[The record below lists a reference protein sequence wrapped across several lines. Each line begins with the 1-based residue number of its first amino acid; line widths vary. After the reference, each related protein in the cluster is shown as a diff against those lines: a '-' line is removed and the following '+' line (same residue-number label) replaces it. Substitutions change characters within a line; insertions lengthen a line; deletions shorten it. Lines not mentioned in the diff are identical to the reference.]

1 MNGVFLIDA
10 PLRHKRGWDAWR
22 KGRVALGMTNVHFC
36 VCVILLEY
44 AEEYR
49 CTAMSHALV
58 HHFVIHWSYRNCE
71 TPPPPPPQALPSSSS
86 SFIPPPKPPVSCVE
100 VCFLPYLY
108 WENSFLRLVPSFGA
122 VNNLLYFHSDAVG
135 IYSKED
141 FRKDSYITDLAEHYC
156 STFPHRSPFTLLC
169 TFLTWPC
176 TPLPETS

>member
-1 MNGVFLIDA
+1 MCIF
-10 PLRHKRGWDAWR
+10 
-22 KGRVALGMTNVHFC
+22 
-36 VCVILLEY
+36 VCVWFCWNM
-44 AEEYR
+44 R
-49 CTAMSHALV
+49 
-58 HHFVIHWSYRNCE
+58 RNTGAQRWVMRLFITSSSIGHIE
-71 TPPPPPPQALPSSSS
+71 IVKPPPPPPQALPSSSS